1 MKTVI
6 IYIIFLI
13 IASTAFSAG
22 DEKYVL
28 NTEIY
33 NQIKPLQERYKRM
46 TDLTNQG
53 RYVDGGEYVNL
64 FNKIMELNAKA
75 TAENKEYFDHLYEM
89 NEKKFDEI
97 ARLSLKTDTY
107 LDNISV
113 KLGAEQ
119 YEQKFHE
126 PVERVYLHM
135 HQNLLLSPDDCPDDS
150 TRDDL
155 NNLISLR
162 KSIYSKLSSLDP
174 RLAASQVQRAEA
186 IAKNKISMQN
196 IVNQLEKNII
206 SIKKFEI
213 GSTTCDQVFSQLGD
227 SKNINQSGDQKT
239 LTYVFQ
245 NLPNNQTVQILL
257 QFNGL
262 EKLTFISVKKQIQ
275 GSEGWQEVY
284 KKGQMQN

>member
-6 IYIIFLI
+6 IYIIFLV
-13 IASTAFSAG
+13 IASTAFSSG

-33 NQIKPLQERYKRM
+33 NQIKPLQERYKKM
-46 TDLTNQG
+46 TELTQQG
-53 RYVDGGEYVNL
+53 RYVDGGEYVKL
-64 FNKIMELNAKA
+64 FDKIMELNAKA
-75 TAENKEYFDHLYEM
+75 TAENTEYFDHLYEM
-89 NEKKFDEI
+89 NEKEFDEI
-97 ARLSLKTDTY
+97 ARLSLKTDAY

-113 KLGAEQ
+113 KLGAEK

-135 HQNLLLSPDDCPDDS
+135 NQNLLVSRDDCPDDS

-174 RLAASQVQRAEA
+174 RFAAFQVQRAEA
-186 IAKNKISMQN
+186 IAKNKISNQN
-196 IVNQLEKNII
+196 ILNQLEKDII

-213 GSTTCDQVFSQLGD
+213 ASTTCDQVFSELGD
-227 SKNINQSGDQKT
+227 TKNINQSGDQKT
-239 LTYVFQ
+239 LTYVFP

-262 EKLTFISVKKQIQ
+262 EKLIFISVKKQIQ

-284 KKGQMQN
+284 KKGQVQN